1 MVKVLFVASEC
12 APLIKIGGL
21 ADVIGALPIALKG
34 LGVEVTVALPH
45 YAKIESPEQAKNL
58 PFSVKLFKNGSELF
72 DGPYDSPSA
81 IGHSKAE
88 EKRFKTFNL
97 LVFNWLKTL
106 SRVEKFDVIHCHDKH
121 ASLLPKLLQSLKR
134 PKSVLTIHNLANK
147 GSAAT
152 GLAVGLKYADFIT
165 TVSPQYAKEIQTETF
180 GEGLEKLI
188 QKRAREGKLEG
199 IMNGLDTDYWNP
211 KTDPKVTYKLQEE
224 IASFKVH
231 NRRRLLDYLGLD
243 LDPKVPLFIFIGR
256 LDEQKGFDLI
266 LTAWPKFAKEQHV
279 HLVILATGD
288 PDYARRLRDAEVD
301 LDKFFGR
308 PEVTFIDKF
317 DEDLAH
323 QIFSA
328 GDFFLMPSRFEPCG
342 LTQLIAMRYGAIPIV
357 HDVGGLHDSVQDG
370 KTGIVFSDYGT
381 PALVKALER
390 AVEVYKSTDLA
401 KIRANCLSA
410 DFSWGKSAKRYL
422 DIYNKLAS

>member
-1 MVKVLFVASEC
+1 MKVLFVASEC
-12 APLIKIGGL
+12 APVIKVGGL
-21 ADVIGALPIALKG
+21 ADVIGALPKALQA

-45 YAKIESPEQAKNL
+45 YAKITNPELAEQSPF
-58 PFSVKLFKNGSELF
+58 PIKLFKNGSELF

-81 IGHSKAE
+81 IGHSRKE
-88 EKRFKTFNL
+88 ERRFKTFNL
-97 LVFNWLKTL
+97 IVFDWLKN
-106 SRVEKFDVIHCHDKH
+106 KDFDIIHCHDKH
-121 ASLLPKLLQSLKR
+121 ASLLPKLLETLKT
-134 PKSVLTIHNLANK
+134 PKSVLTIHNMANK

-152 GLAVGLKYADFIT
+152 GLSVGIKFADFIT
-165 TVSPQYAKEIQTETF
+165 TVSPQYAKEIQTEKF

-188 QKRAREGKLEG
+188 QKRAKEGKLEG
-199 IMNGLDTDYWNP
+199 IMNGLDTDYWDP
-211 KTDPKVTYKLQEE
+211 KTDPKVTYKLQEDPV
-224 IASFKVH
+224 SFKVH

-243 LDPKVPLFIFIGR
+243 LDPKVPLFTFVGR

-266 LTAWPKFAKEQHV
+266 LTAWPKFSKEQHV

-288 PDYARRLRDAEVD
+288 PDYARRLRDTEVD

-317 DEDLAH
+317 DENLAH
-323 QIFSA
+323 QIYAA

-357 HDVGGLHDSVQDG
+357 HDVGGLHDSVENNV
-370 KTGIVFSDYGT
+370 TGLVFSDYGT
-381 PALVKALER
+381 PALVKSLEQ
-390 AVEVYKSTDLA
+390 AIELYSSPDMA
-401 KIRANCLSA
+401 KIRIRCLSA

-422 DIYNKLAS
+422 DIYHSLSS